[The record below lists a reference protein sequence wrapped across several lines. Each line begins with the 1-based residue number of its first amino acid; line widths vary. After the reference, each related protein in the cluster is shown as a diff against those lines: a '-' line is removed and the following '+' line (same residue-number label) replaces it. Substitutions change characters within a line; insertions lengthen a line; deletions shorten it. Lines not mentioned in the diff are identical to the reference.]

1 MKGIIKAIVFVP
13 FALVFLVFAVSNRAD
28 VSVVL
33 DPFGVTG
40 QWAQVSVPLFL
51 VMIAAALL
59 GVLVGGAGAWWAQ
72 RKARERV
79 LIAQR
84 EVDSLRQEL
93 DRLRRA
99 SDEAAAISMIK

>member
-79 LIAQR
+79 RAAQR

-99 SDEAAAISMIK
+99 YDEASAISMIK

>member
-1 MKGIIKAIVFVP
+1 MKGIIKAIVLVP

-79 LIAQR
+79 RIAQR

-99 SDEAAAISMIK
+99 SDEAAAISIIK

>member
-40 QWAQVSVPLFL
+40 PWAQVSVPLFL
-51 VMIAAALL
+51 VMIAAAVV

-72 RKARERV
+72 RKTREQLRTAR
-79 LIAQR
+79 R
-84 EVDSLRQEL
+84 EAENLRRDVE
-93 DRLRRA
+93 RLRRS
-99 SDEAAAISMIK
+99 SDEASAISMIK